1 MTDRLTKN
9 ELTWLLAQEARTA
22 AQKLRRGVGMYSGDE
37 LPTPTMT
44 VMEEGSGSVEG
55 TLNRLDE
62 AVSMLASLHGHP
74 VPRGRRGKIDLAA
87 LVWEVAPEAR
97 VQIEMGEG
105 TTVFGDESELR
116 RMLHVLIGQ
125 TGDPRTAGATPSVT
139 IRREGDE
146 IRVGVNLG
154 PDTPA
159 AFTAERGWLSRM
171 ATRYGGRLQLDG
183 SMQTLVL
190 AADVD
195 MQRRELELLKKEL
208 AAAQAQGE
216 AYARELAAVFSRGD
230 TFSGQEG
237 ASVDSGGAG
246 PESRPHEPL
255 IPTPRALPPPVSGAL
270 DAAHPPVALAVEQQ
284 RRPRGAGRGRA
295 RALLRPARHP
305 LGNRPRLAPLRD
317 RPGDV
322 GEIAASV
329 GRHVTGASEVVAD
342 LARLGTCPVGELPR
356 AADLADLLRE
366 AVHSERARAQRHDV
380 ELVIEAPESAEDT
393 VEVGAVGVLF
403 QVLIDHAIEASPGG
417 TKVTVELKETPAAY
431 HFLFDDSGPPLP
443 PSARGSV
450 LSRDF
455 DVMAHGRPHGLTLIA
470 ASTIATH
477 LRLVL
482 ELEEGPRGGTRARLV
497 MPRVTS

>member
-22 AQKLRRGVGMYSGDE
+22 AQTLRRGVGMAPADE
-37 LPTPTMT
+37 LPVPAAPTIL
-44 VMEEGSGSVEG
+44 EEGSGGVES

-116 RMLHVLIGQ
+116 RMLHVLIGA
-125 TGDPRTAGATPSVT
+125 TGDPQGGAARGVT
-139 IRREGDE
+139 IRRDRDE
-146 IRVGVNLG
+146 IRIGINLG

-159 AFTAERGWLSRM
+159 AMAAERGWLARM
-171 ATRYGGRLQLDG
+171 ATRYGGRLELDG

-195 MQRRELELLKKEL
+195 MPRREVEILKKEL

-230 TFSGQEG
+230 TAPST
-237 ASVDSGGAG
+237 A
-246 PESRPHEPL
+246 PPPPIPPPRPSRMPSSSRDGLAVL
-255 IPTPRALPPPVSGAL
+255 IAAVRALGADMRGIL
-270 DAAHPPVALAVEQQ
+270 SAV
-284 RRPRGAGRGRA
+284 
-295 RALLRPARHP
+295 
-305 LGNRPRLAPLRD
+305 NRDLAPLRD

-342 LARLGTCPVGELPR
+342 LARLGSCPVGELPR
-356 AADLADLLRE
+356 PTDLADLLRE
-366 AVHSERARAQRHDV
+366 TVQGERGRAQRHDV
-380 ELVIEAPESAEDT
+380 DITLDAPESADVVLEVAAVT
-393 VEVGAVGVLF
+393 VLL
-403 QVLIDHAIEASPGG
+403 QVLVDHAIEASPAG
-417 TKVTVELKETPAAY
+417 TAVSVALVEKPGELHVT
-431 HFLFDDSGPPLP
+431 FDDVGPSLP

-455 DVMAHGRPHGLTLIA
+455 DAIASGRPQGLALIA
-470 ASTIATH
+470 ASTLCSH
-477 LRLVL
+477 LGLVLDIEESPRKGARVRLVL
-482 ELEEGPRGGTRARLV
+482 PRSGSL
-497 MPRVTS
+497 

>member
-37 LPTPTMT
+37 LPAPTMT
-44 VMEEGSGSVEG
+44 IMEEGSGGVES

-125 TGDPRTAGATPSVT
+125 TGDPRTAGASPSVT
-139 IRREGDE
+139 IRREGDD

-154 PDTPA
+154 PDSST
-159 AFTAERGWLSRM
+159 FTAERGWLARM

-230 TFSGQEG
+230 TLSGHEG
-237 ASVDSGGAG
+237 GQDGGHDGAHQG
-246 PESRPHEPL
+246 GHEGGQAPDAHV
-255 IPTPRALPPPVSGAL
+255 PRASGSIIPPSHPSRLPSSSNDG
-270 DAAHPPVALAVEQQ
+270 LAVLV
-284 RRPRGAGRGRA
+284 AA
-295 RALLRPARHP
+295 VRALSADVRGILSAIGRD
-305 LGNRPRLAPLRD
+305 LGPLRD
-317 RPGDV
+317 RGGDV

-329 GRHVTGASEVVAD
+329 GRHVTGASEVVSD
-342 LARLGTCPVGELPR
+342 LARLGTCPVGELAR
-356 AADLADLLRE
+356 VADLADLLRE
-366 AVHSERARAQRHDV
+366 AVHSERSRAQRHDV
-380 ELVIEAPESAEDT
+380 EILVEAPESAEDT

-417 TKVTVELKETPAAY
+417 SKVTVELKETPAAF
-431 HFLFDDSGPPLP
+431 HVLFDDSGPPLP

-455 DVMAHGRPHGLTLIA
+455 DAMAQGRPPGLALIA

-482 ELEEGPRGGTRARLV
+482 ELEQGPRGGTRVRLV
-497 MPRVTS
+497 MPRATS